1 MCASAAPS
9 TGQGVLEGVLDG
21 GLGVLQGYS
30 KGGTRGYSLCGD
42 VDERREVRVA
52 LHELVE
58 EVRER
63 RAVVVHLRTPTGC
76 PRGVLEGYS
85 AGCSGVL
92 ESTHGGSGVVEGT
105 LQGALGYSRVPTGA
119 VGYSRVL

>member
-1 MCASAAPS
+1 MVADVVPYGCFGGPFD
-9 TGQGVLEGVLDG
+9 GPVLEGVLEGV
-21 GLGVLQGYS
+21 LGVLQGYS
-30 KGGTRGYSLCGD
+30 RGVLQEYSLCGD

-85 AGCSGVL
+85 K
-92 ESTHGGSGVVEGT
+92 
-105 LQGALGYSRVPTGA
+105 GALGYSRVLTGA